1 MKRLRRLSA
10 RPFVRN
16 SAALAAPLVAAL
28 AQPAAAAPIPLG
40 DLSSYLNSMTTAEAP
55 FTQINADG
63 SISTGTLYI
72 DRPGRVRFQYAPPN
86 GTLVIANNGVVAVI
100 DPKSNQ
106 IPQQYPLRR
115 TPLNLILARHVELSR
130 SNSVTGL
137 RQDGVKTIVTAHDPK
152 HPDYGSIQLIFTPD
166 PTQLRQWAI
175 TDQSGQKTTI
185 VLGDMKTGISIPP
198 KTFDIGAATPRQV
211 KR

>member
-1 MKRLRRLSA
+1 MERLRSPRA
-10 RPFVRN
+10 RPFVRY
-16 SAALAAPLVAAL
+16 STALAAPLLAAL

-40 DLSSYLNSMTTAEAP
+40 DLSRYLNSMTTVEAP

-63 SISTGTLYI
+63 SISTGTLFI

-106 IPQQYPLRR
+106 LPQQYPLRR
-115 TPLNLILARHVELSR
+115 TPLNLILSRHVELSR
-130 SNSVTGL
+130 ANAVTGL
-137 RQDGVKTIVTAHDPK
+137 RQEGAKTIVTAQDPK
-152 HPDYGSIQLIFTPD
+152 HPDYGTIQLVFTPD
-166 PTQLRQWAI
+166 PTQLRQWVI
-175 TDQSGQKTTI
+175 TDQGGQKTTI
-185 VLGDMKTGISIPP
+185 VLGDMKTGIPIPP
-198 KTFDIGAATPRQV
+198 KTFDISAATPRQI